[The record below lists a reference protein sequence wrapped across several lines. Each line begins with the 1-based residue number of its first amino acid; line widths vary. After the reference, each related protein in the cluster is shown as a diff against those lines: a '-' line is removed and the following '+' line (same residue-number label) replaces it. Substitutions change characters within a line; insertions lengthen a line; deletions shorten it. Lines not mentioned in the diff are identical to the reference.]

1 MDRQTLAA
9 YDQDAAAFAQDWL
22 GQPAPVDLQQVVERF
37 FVRGGTSA
45 DIGCGCGRE
54 VAWLHANGF
63 SAVGFDPSEGL
74 LSEAR
79 RRYPSFKFAHAELPE
94 LRGVGTFDNVLCE
107 TVIMHLERKQ
117 IAASVRRLL
126 DIVKPSGILYLS
138 WRVTEGADQRDAQ
151 GRLYAAFDAAL
162 VLTELK
168 ATTVL
173 LDQEA
178 VSASSGKKIHR
189 LVVKKPGLEI
199 RE

>member
-1 MDRQTLAA
+1 
-9 YDQDAAAFAQDWL
+9 
-22 GQPAPVDLQQVVERF
+22 
-37 FVRGGTSA
+37 
-45 DIGCGCGRE
+45 
-54 VAWLHANGF
+54 
-63 SAVGFDPSEGL
+63 VGFDPSEGL
-74 LSEAR
+74 LNEAC
-79 RRYPSFKFAHAELPE
+79 RRYPSLKFAHAELPE

-107 TVIMHLERKQ
+107 TVIMHLDREQ

-138 WRVTEGADQRDAQ
+138 WRVTEGEDQRDAQ
-151 GRLYAAFDAAL
+151 GRLYAAFDSAL
-162 VLTELK
+162 VLTELR

-178 VSASSGKKIHR
+178 VSASSGRMIHR